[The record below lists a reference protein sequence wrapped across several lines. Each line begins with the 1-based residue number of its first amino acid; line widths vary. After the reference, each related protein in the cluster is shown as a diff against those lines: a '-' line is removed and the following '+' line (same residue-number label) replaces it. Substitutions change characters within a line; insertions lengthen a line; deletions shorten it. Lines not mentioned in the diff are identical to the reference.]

1 MVYRLFGSVKR
12 ADAPEGFVEIPC
24 QIKPGILCREPG
36 LLGKQTGKLGK
47 QTEKLGKPTGN
58 SGRELEG
65 MPSRLAYTRR
75 ERWSWRLNPEPPARP
90 RAIPDLEGF
99 AVPFIKEDVNR
110 RHAKT
115 ISK

>member
-24 QIKPGILCREPG
+24 EIEPGILCREPG

-47 QTEKLGKPTGN
+47 PTGN

-65 MPSRLAYTRR
+65 RHLGWHIR
-75 ERWSWRLNPEPPARP
+75 
-90 RAIPDLEGF
+90 G
-99 AVPFIKEDVNR
+99 VN
-110 RHAKT
+110 AGLGD
-115 ISK
+115 